1 MLTLMRVF
9 ATQKLDSEHSER
21 TLGIVANLRFAYR
34 DFADAKLVIYV
45 CAWLR
50 TPNADALGIVAPKFR
65 NEV

>member
-1 MLTLMRVF
+1 MLIAPRVF
-9 ATQKLDSEHSER
+9 EKQKFDSERSER
-21 TLGIVANLRFAYR
+21 MLGIVANLWFAYR
-34 DFADAKLVIYV
+34 DFADAKLAIYV